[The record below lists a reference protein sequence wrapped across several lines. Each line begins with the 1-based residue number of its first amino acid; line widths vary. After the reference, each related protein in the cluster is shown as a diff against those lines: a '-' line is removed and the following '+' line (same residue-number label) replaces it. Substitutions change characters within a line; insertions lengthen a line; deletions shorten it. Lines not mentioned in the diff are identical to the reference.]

1 MEGGHPLA
9 LDGMQIGG
17 APMPAT
23 AAMAGFGAEPKP
35 ASARRLIGFLIS
47 YQEEPLGQFWPL
59 YEGRNIIGRAETGQ
73 AVDIPVAHGTTSTT
87 HASIECDVHQM
98 TLVDLG
104 STNGTFLNEEAVG
117 PQGRRGLR
125 DGDKVRFGAFSAI
138 VLNAAARF

>member
-23 AAMAGFGAEPKP
+23 SAMAGFGEAPTP
-35 ASARRLIGFLIS
+35 TGARRLVGFLIS
-47 YQEEPLGQFWPL
+47 YQENPLGEFWPI
-59 YEGRNIIGRAETGQ
+59 YEGNNVIGRAETGQ
-73 AVDIPVAHGTTSTT
+73 AVDIPIAHGTTSTT
-87 HASIECDVHQM
+87 HASIECDTNRM

-104 STNGTFLNEEAVG
+104 STNGSFHNEEALG

-125 DGDKVRFGAFSAI
+125 DGDKVRFGAFSAV
-138 VLNAAARF
+138 VLNVAARF